1 MNESNAYL
9 RTKVMTASPAELRL
23 LLLDG
28 SIKFANQAREGLETK
43 NFEMSYTGFTSC
55 RNIVLELI
63 NGIRP
68 EHDPE
73 LAERVRALYLFLYSE
88 LFESSFEKDIPRLD
102 KVIELLEYERQT
114 WALLMEK
121 LAAEESRHP
130 SMQPAGGAVKHDG
143 LGQAGNIGG
152 GGSSL
157 SIQA

>member
-23 LLLDG
+23 MLLDG
-28 SIKFANQAREGLETK
+28 AIKFAMQAKAGLESK
-43 NFEMSYTGFTSC
+43 DFEMSYTGFTSC

-63 NGIRP
+63 NGIKP

-88 LFESSFEKDIPRLD
+88 LFESSFEKDVPRLE

-121 LAAEESRHP
+121 LASEESRHP
-130 SMQPAGGAVKHDG
+130 SLQPAGGIAHGG
-143 LGQAGNIGG
+143 LGATGTDGRG
-152 GGSSL
+152 PL